1 MTDLVELSHYYT
13 LADQLIEKASK
24 NDIAETAKLL
34 ALNLAHY
41 KMKYGELPLDET
53 LAMLDIDKPSAEQ
66 TQMLV
71 NGMEDFIGV
80 PGNIVMGIG
89 QERHW
94 LKMSRRIHYYVY
106 VIELSKDVLFEGKF
120 KKCNPDYILG
130 KPCVYVGMTGLNP
143 DVRFDKHKAG
153 IQSNRYVKQY
163 GLQLLPDLY
172 EGFNPMA
179 YADASDKEVEI
190 GIDLRS
196 AGFGVW
202 QA

>member
-71 NGMEDFIGV
+71 NGMVDFIGV

-89 QERHW
+89 QERH
-94 LKMSRRIHYYVY
+94 
-106 VIELSKDVLFEGKF
+106 
-120 KKCNPDYILG
+120 
-130 KPCVYVGMTGLNP
+130 
-143 DVRFDKHKAG
+143 
-153 IQSNRYVKQY
+153 
-163 GLQLLPDLY
+163 
-172 EGFNPMA
+172 
-179 YADASDKEVEI
+179 
-190 GIDLRS
+190 
-196 AGFGVW
+196 
-202 QA
+202 